1 MHPKAPSIGIA
12 DAQPLV
18 RERSLTAVLSRPKN
32 KRRTEHRSKASAT
45 RTLPKSKVIGY
56 DRIGEDP
63 PIYIWCHEVP
73 FATGEGSKKGL
84 LPL

>member
-32 KRRTEHRSKASAT
+32 KDAQNINPRHLRQELFRKA
-45 RTLPKSKVIGY
+45 R
-56 DRIGEDP
+56 
-63 PIYIWCHEVP
+63 
-73 FATGEGSKKGL
+73 
-84 LPL
+84 